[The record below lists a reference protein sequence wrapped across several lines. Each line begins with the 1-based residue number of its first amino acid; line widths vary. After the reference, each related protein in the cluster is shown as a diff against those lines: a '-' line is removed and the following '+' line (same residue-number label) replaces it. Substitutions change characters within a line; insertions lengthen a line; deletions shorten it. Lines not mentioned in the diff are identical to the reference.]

1 MTPEE
6 KAKYYI
12 EQLGKEGAWR
22 QAADE
27 WHNSDTDEEREYYSK
42 VMDAVNAL

>member
-6 KAKYYI
+6 KAEYYV

-27 WHNSDTDEEREYYSK
+27 WGNADTKEERDYFDK